1 MSTTVQAVKKELSAV
16 IRASL
21 AIKASFTLAVAKRED
36 GVACVINVRKIE
48 ESSNFDDLKKELRVI
63 VKGFHN
69 FGFFVG
75 YDCNLC
81 DEKSAPKNDN
91 NDIAEILN
99 KAKQEA
105 KKAALKYLAEN
116 GQRGACGFAWVHVD
130 GVKSTKIRNAMYA
143 AGFSKPFGKSG
154 IQLWNP
160 AGMPVQSVAILEAG
174 ADAYAAVL
182 RENGFNAYANSRL
195 D

>member
-1 MSTTVQAVKKELSAV
+1 MNNDVQAVKKELSAV
-16 IRASL
+16 IRSSL
-21 AIKASFTLAVAKRED
+21 TIKASFTLAIAKRDD
-36 GVACVINVRKIE
+36 GIVCVINVRKIE
-48 ESSNFDDLKKELRVI
+48 ESSNFASLKEELRVI

-69 FGFFVG
+69 FGFFAG

-91 NDIAEILN
+91 NIAEILN
-99 KAKQEA
+99 KAKQAA
-105 KKAALKYLAEN
+105 KKAALKCLAEN
-116 GQRGACGFAWVHVD
+116 GQHGACGFAWVHVD

-143 AGFSKPFGKSG
+143 AGFRKPFGRSG